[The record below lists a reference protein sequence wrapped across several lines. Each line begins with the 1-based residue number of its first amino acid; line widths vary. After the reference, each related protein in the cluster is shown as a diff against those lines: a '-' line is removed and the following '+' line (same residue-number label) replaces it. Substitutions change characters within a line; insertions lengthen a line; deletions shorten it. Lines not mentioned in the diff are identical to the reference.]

1 MSGPV
6 PMTAPVT
13 KSSPLGAAPS
23 TARHWRGARPQSMAM
38 AQAAARIHEL
48 NAAPSLIGGQRI
60 PLETSTHV

>member
-23 TARHWRGARPQSMAM
+23 TARHWRDARPQSPAM
-38 AQAAARIHEL
+38 AQAAARTREL
-48 NAAPSLIGGQRI
+48 TAAPSLIGRETLTQ
-60 PLETSTHV
+60 LEQA